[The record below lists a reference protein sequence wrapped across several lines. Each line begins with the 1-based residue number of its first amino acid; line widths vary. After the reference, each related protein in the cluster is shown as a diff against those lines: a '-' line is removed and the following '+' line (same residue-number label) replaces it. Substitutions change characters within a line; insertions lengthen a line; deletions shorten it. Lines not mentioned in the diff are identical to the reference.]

1 MTEAPSVF
9 LAFTAG
15 FLSFLSP
22 CCLPLVPGYLATVTG
37 SSVPGAV
44 DRRRA
49 DVLARAAVFVATFS
63 FIFILLGLTATA
75 AGALLRDSQDTLQTV
90 SGVMIIGLG
99 VLVAA
104 SGFVTPLN
112 RQLQSRGLIE
122 RAGSGGPIVA
132 GAAFALAWT
141 PCVGPTLASILGL
154 AATSDG
160 SAQGGILLA
169 IYSMGLG
176 VPFLLS
182 AVAFQRTTEVLSAL
196 KRHHPTIQL
205 VASAVLIAMGVLVLT
220 GEMFR
225 LNIEAQRL
233 LSRMGL
239 DFFYNL

>member
-1 MTEAPSVF
+1 MRGTVPVADGSGPDVTEAPSVF

-75 AGALLRDSQDTLQTV
+75 AGALLRDSQDTL
-90 SGVMIIGLG
+90 IIGLG
-99 VLVAA
+99 VLLAA

-132 GAAFALAWT
+132 GAAFALA
-141 PCVGPTLASILGL
+141 
-154 AATSDG
+154 
-160 SAQGGILLA
+160 
-169 IYSMGLG
+169 
-176 VPFLLS
+176 
-182 AVAFQRTTEVLSAL
+182 
-196 KRHHPTIQL
+196 
-205 VASAVLIAMGVLVLT
+205 
-220 GEMFR
+220 
-225 LNIEAQRL
+225 
-233 LSRMGL
+233 
-239 DFFYNL
+239 